1 MRPWIILIASAIFES
16 VWALALS
23 ASEGFTNLGPSILFV
38 VAATISLAGL
48 GWAARDIPIG
58 TAYGIWV
65 GIGAAGTVA
74 YSAVTGQEQLSWF
87 GWLCLVAIVGAVV
100 GLKFTTPTVR
110 PGSQKTVRSCND

>member
-1 MRPWIILIASAIFES
+1 MRAWIILLLSAVFES

-23 ASEGFTNLGPSILFV
+23 ASEGFTNLVPSIVFV
-38 VAATISLAGL
+38 IAAIISLAGL

-58 TAYGIWV
+58 TAYGVWV

-74 YSAVTGQEQLSWF
+74 YSALTGQEQLSWA

-100 GLKFTTPTVR
+100 GLKFTTPAKPAKPAVQE
-110 PGSQKTVRSCND
+110 SVE